1 MSTFTAFPELPP
13 ELRVMIWKVALAN
26 EAHDRVALVHRESLR
41 IVPSKL
47 MISPLLEVNCESRK
61 EALRHYS
68 YRLDILNVPAP
79 QVELMTYDKYR
90 RRLVRLSAEA
100 GPEEI
105 GIHTKRYYWEK
116 HAGREM
122 YRPIKSLLNSE
133 LDNSQSSKAG
143 CVYLSLKNDKFLLSF
158 TDSSGEDCCVELF
171 SYEKK
176 AEMLGSAS
184 LTKYQVQQRHMS
196 VRLSPGACRL
206 VANVVHCPSTHDPY
220 PKPWPGKIWHP
231 SNTAMDLWMAHYFH
245 HMRSTA
251 TSGGHHRL
259 ERFIKS
265 GRSHAELAN
274 VILQEGGK
282 SLVISQWKREYY
294 HKDPNGWRIMTRF
307 VPMK

>member
-13 ELRVMIWKVALAN
+13 ELRVMIWKLALAN
-26 EAHDRVALVHRESLR
+26 EAHDRIALVHRESLR

-90 RRLVRLSAEA
+90 RRLVPLSAEA

-143 CVYLSLKNDKFLLSF
+143 CVYLSLKNDRFLLSF
-158 TDSSGEDCCVELF
+158 TDSSGNDCCVELF

-196 VRLSPGACRL
+196 VRLSPGACSL
-206 VANVVHCPSTHDPY
+206 VANVVHCQSTHDPY

-245 HMRSTA
+245 HMRSPA
-251 TSGGHHRL
+251 TSGRHHRL

-265 GRSHAELAN
+265 GRSHAELVH
-274 VILQEGGK
+274 VILQEGESHLSSASG
-282 SLVISQWKREYY
+282 RENITT
-294 HKDPNGWRIMTRF
+294 KT
-307 VPMK
+307 PMDGGL